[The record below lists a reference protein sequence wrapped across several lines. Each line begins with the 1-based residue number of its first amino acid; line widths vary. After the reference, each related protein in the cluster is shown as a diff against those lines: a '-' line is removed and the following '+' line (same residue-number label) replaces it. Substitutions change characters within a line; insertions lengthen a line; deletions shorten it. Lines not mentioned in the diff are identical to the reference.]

1 MPVLYEPLCC
11 ISLPVHVVF
20 SVERINWSGVLF
32 SAGSLKCK
40 MVDVPDVSTR
50 WGRLWNQNV
59 SGDAWPMQ
67 FWSTPFQE
75 VVELGFVITDG
86 LIRFHHFFVMVM
98 LKRFPFFSNWKYYM
112 TVIED
117 SVFDPQIS
125 DNGDWDV
132 YLRLLDCRL
141 RVLRSFPNWRSCMF
155 LWFFGIWTFNNA
167 NSHLSNSPQ
176 IHVRKTQKLVRVHC
190 LSTNPV
196 LALKYLLKCY
206 HLTPSRIS

>member
-1 MPVLYEPLCC
+1 MFQIHLVPVLYEPLCC

-32 SAGSLKCK
+32 SAGSLQCK

-98 LKRFPFFSNWKYYM
+98 LKRFPFFFNWKYYM
-112 TVIED
+112 TIIED

-125 DNGDWDV
+125 DNGVWDV

-141 RVLRSFPNWRSCMF
+141 RVLRSFPNWISCMF
-155 LWFFGIWTFNNA
+155 L
-167 NSHLSNSPQ
+167 
-176 IHVRKTQKLVRVHC
+176 
-190 LSTNPV
+190 
-196 LALKYLLKCY
+196 
-206 HLTPSRIS
+206 

>member
-1 MPVLYEPLCC
+1 MFQIHLVPVLYEPLCC

-32 SAGSLKCK
+32 SAGSLQCK

-112 TVIED
+112 TIIED

-125 DNGDWDV
+125 DNGVWDV

-141 RVLRSFPNWRSCMF
+141 RVLRSFPNWTSCMF
-155 LWFFGIWTFNNA
+155 L
-167 NSHLSNSPQ
+167 
-176 IHVRKTQKLVRVHC
+176 
-190 LSTNPV
+190 
-196 LALKYLLKCY
+196 
-206 HLTPSRIS
+206 

>member
-32 SAGSLKCK
+32 SAGSLQCK

-125 DNGDWDV
+125 DNGVWDV

-141 RVLRSFPNWRSCMF
+141 RVLRSFPNLISCMF
-155 LWFFGIWTFNNA
+155 L
-167 NSHLSNSPQ
+167 
-176 IHVRKTQKLVRVHC
+176 
-190 LSTNPV
+190 
-196 LALKYLLKCY
+196 
-206 HLTPSRIS
+206 

>member
-1 MPVLYEPLCC
+1 MFQIHLVPVLYEPLCC

-32 SAGSLKCK
+32 SAGSLQCK

-75 VVELGFVITDG
+75 VVKLGFVITDG

-112 TVIED
+112 TIIED

-125 DNGDWDV
+125 DNGVWDV

-155 LWFFGIWTFNNA
+155 L
-167 NSHLSNSPQ
+167 
-176 IHVRKTQKLVRVHC
+176 
-190 LSTNPV
+190 
-196 LALKYLLKCY
+196 
-206 HLTPSRIS
+206 